1 MCGYIDAQ
9 KYGFLWKG
17 RKTTTERERKG
28 KRESEEEI
36 ERKREKYDENVFQ
49 MQRVRRAP
57 AG

>member
-1 MCGYIDAQ
+1 MHKNMGFCG
-9 KYGFLWKG
+9 KG
-17 RKTTTERERKG
+17 GRQQQRERG
-28 KRESEEEI
+28 GGGGGESEEEI